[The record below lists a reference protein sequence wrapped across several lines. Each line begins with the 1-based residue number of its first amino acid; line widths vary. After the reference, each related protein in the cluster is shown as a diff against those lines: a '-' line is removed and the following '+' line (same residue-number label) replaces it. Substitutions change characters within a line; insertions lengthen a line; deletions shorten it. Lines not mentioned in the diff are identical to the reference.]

1 MNEHKPTIKS
11 LGEIALRVENLE
23 RMQDFYTE
31 VLGLRVMKR
40 LPHAA
45 FLSIAPDYGG
55 HTQVLVLFDRSS
67 KPEYPSFSHEKTPL
81 DHFAFTIDLA
91 DYAAWRKRLED
102 LGLEVLAKEQ
112 RGFFWRSLF
121 FDDPEG
127 NVVELVCY
135 DESVPDAE

>member
-1 MNEHKPTIKS
+1 MNGHQPTVKS
-11 LGEIALRVENLE
+11 LGEVALRVENLE

-31 VLGLRVMKR
+31 VLGLRLMKR

-45 FLSIAPDYGG
+45 FLSVAPDYGG

-67 KPEYPSFSHEKTPL
+67 TPGYSGVSQEKTPL
-81 DHFAFTIDLA
+81 DHFALTIDLA
-91 DYAAWRKRLED
+91 DYTTWQKRLED
-102 LGLEVLAKEQ
+102 LGLEVVAKEQ
-112 RGFFWRSLF
+112 RGFSWRSLF

-135 DESVPDAE
+135 DESVPEAE

>member
-1 MNEHKPTIKS
+1 MNGTQPTIQS

-23 RMQDFYTE
+23 RMQRFYTE
-31 VLGLRVMKR
+31 VPGLTLMRK

-45 FLSIAPDYGG
+45 FLSAAPDYGG

-67 KPEYPSFSHEKTPL
+67 SPGYPGVSHEKTPL
-81 DHFAFTIDLA
+81 DHFALTIDLA
-91 DYAAWRKRLED
+91 DYAAWKKRLED

-112 RGFFWRSLF
+112 RGFFWRFLF

-135 DESVPDAE
+135 DKSVPEAE